1 MARPRLPRTPDE
13 PEFEEALDAAA
24 DAADEDM
31 HALGFTPDTYTRA
44 LIEAATTL
52 VLTIMG
58 DE

>member
-1 MARPRLPRTPDE
+1 MARPRLPHDPDD
-13 PEFEEALDAAA
+13 PRFSEALDAAA

-44 LIEAATTL
+44 LFVGETTL
-52 VLTIMG
+52 VRTIMG